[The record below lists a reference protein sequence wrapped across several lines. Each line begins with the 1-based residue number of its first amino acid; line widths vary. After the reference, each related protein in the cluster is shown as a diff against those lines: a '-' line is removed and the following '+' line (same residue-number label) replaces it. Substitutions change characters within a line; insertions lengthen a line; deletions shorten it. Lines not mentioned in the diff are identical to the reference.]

1 MCQLVFRENFPPKKK
16 NGREFYDSKQ
26 KQHSVGPQNKNSWKD
41 LDFFQTRT
49 TSRFRGMSLNVQ
61 EILVSLKPVI
71 LDKAYGLT
79 KKILRLDE

>member
-1 MCQLVFRENFPPKKK
+1 
-16 NGREFYDSKQ
+16 
-26 KQHSVGPQNKNSWKD
+26 
-41 LDFFQTRT
+41 
-49 TSRFRGMSLNVQ
+49 MSLNVQ